1 MTDRADAS
9 HGAFPAEPPST
20 ETILGKVAPGV
31 LGDAE
36 SARCFLALLLG
47 ERFAQ
52 RHRGIDPNRLQRAV
66 DEDQRLLAD
75 PPGAVGRACVSEPG
89 VDSVFPDCAV
99 LRTHTRDVPY
109 LVESLRQLL
118 DERGFTPRLVLHPIF
133 GVDRNA
139 AGRVRSIRPA
149 STEPDTARHESL
161 IHIEAEGST
170 AQARAELERA
180 ALDVLTAA
188 HAASADR
195 DAIRHRMAGLIATE
209 IGLPESAPPP
219 GPNLMPAETVVD
231 FLRWLL
237 DDNFVFLG
245 ARTYESVA
253 VDGTLCAAVRRGSG
267 LGLLADDASSAFA
280 KPRAIHELD
289 PEVRARVLLERRL
302 VLDKTNRSSPIHRRV
317 PMDAVSL
324 RFFDAGRFAREERFV
339 GLYTRKALFEQPTAI
354 PILRT
359 KHRRMLD
366 RAGVIEGS
374 FDEREL
380 TALFNALPKEELFL
394 NDPDAILSGIRT
406 LLDAYAQD
414 TLKLVLRPTFSGRLL
429 AIGMAL
435 PDRYFSAEGLDA
447 VVAHLEQR
455 LGSSVLERR
464 ETRGEPGFRQVY
476 LYAAARPGAAAPDPA
491 ALEAEVLALVK
502 PWPERLTDALPS
514 ELDPIWERAFPDAYQ
529 DLVPVSRAVADVTL
543 LASLADDQPFA
554 IGAVHPGDPDGGD
567 PTATLLRI
575 AHRQPLTLGR
585 MMPVLHNLAL
595 EVIDEAAFRVTPAGR
610 APLHLHVFR
619 VRGRKGEL
627 LDPGVVDAAVL
638 EGLARVLEGRS
649 ENDPLNGLM
658 TAAGLSW
665 RQVWIVRAYVH
676 HAFQLGLFPSRATAA
691 ASLVG
696 QASLARSLVRWF
708 ETRFDPDSPD
718 AERRAAESEIG
729 AELARAIE
737 ALEDPTDYKVFKA
750 LRDLVAATVRT
761 NHFRAPGERS
771 RALALKLEPATLA
784 GVPRPAPKHEIFV
797 QAPGM
802 EGVHLRGGDVAR
814 GGIRFSDRP
823 DDYRTEIL
831 GLMKTQMV
839 KNAIIVPVGAKGGFI
854 LTAPPADRKALADA
868 ALEAYRTFIGALLD
882 VTDDRDGERVV
893 PPERVV
899 RLDRDDPYLVVAADK
914 GTAAYSDVANAIAI
928 ERGFWLGD
936 AFASGGSRGYDH
948 KKLGITA
955 RGAWECAKTS
965 FWELG
970 LDPERDPITVVGIGD
985 PSGDVFGNGLLRS
998 RTLLLVGAFNHRHV
1012 FLDPNPDPERSFR
1025 ERERCFQAALG
1036 WDGYDVATVS
1046 AGGGVFARRSR
1057 AIPIPAGLR
1066 PLLGTDR
1073 DTASGEE
1080 LIRLLLTAKVDLLS
1094 NGGIGTYVKASTE
1107 SNADVGDKTNDA
1119 VRVDASQLRCKV
1131 VAEGGNL
1138 GFTQAARCEL
1148 AALGGRIH
1156 TDAID
1161 NSGGVDCSDHEVNL
1175 KIALAT
1181 ARARGEIDLAAE
1193 TQALVDATEEVCEQ
1207 VLEDNRLQSLVLAY
1221 DQRRSRALFD
1231 VYQDMIGRLAATG
1244 HLDAE
1249 REGFAKRELKNQ
1261 RGEGHGFFKPQLA
1274 VLLAHEKRRIYD
1286 ALIRGSL
1293 IDRPALSSLLTGYF
1307 PPSVERSIPR
1317 AVAAHP
1323 LRREIVATALSNR
1336 VVNRSG
1342 LTMVSELE
1350 AASGADVETVVGA
1363 WFVAVAVLGADELA
1377 ERIAALRSASPRLDA
1392 ATVLA
1397 LVERVNR
1404 RLASAVSWNVARG
1417 RCVLPIADEL
1427 AATRARAAAHARS
1440 VASLRSAEESEVR
1453 ARETESLRAAGI
1465 PGEVIDALATFD
1477 DLASFFVIEA
1487 LTQDTGASSEL
1498 ALSVHT
1504 SVDAG
1509 LRLGDLRA
1517 FVERTPVADPWDR
1530 QAARRILDQLESA
1543 RFRIAARLL
1552 AGAPPRTVEGLVRDP
1567 RPAVRFY
1574 LDAIERLRAIG
1585 SPRNLHPAFLAVQAL
1600 QELAAE

>member
-1 MTDRADAS
+1 MSDRADS
-9 HGAFPAEPPST
+9 PRSSFPAEPPST
-20 ETILGKVAPGV
+20 DTILGSMTPDL
-31 LGDAE
+31 LGGPE
-36 SARCFLALLLG
+36 NTRCFLALLLG
-47 ERFAQ
+47 ERFTQ
-52 RHRGIDPNRLQRAV
+52 RHRGVDPHRLERAV
-66 DEDQRLLAD
+66 AEDQKLLAEA
-75 PPGAVGRACVSEPG
+75 PGELGHAHVREPG
-89 VDSVFPDCAV
+89 MGSIFPDCAV
-99 LRTHTRDVPY
+99 LSTHTRDVPY

-118 DERGFTPRLVLHPIF
+118 DERDFAPRLVLHPIF
-133 GVDRNA
+133 GVERDEK
-139 AGRVRSIRPA
+139 GHVRALCPA
-149 STEPDTARHESL
+149 STEPDIRRHESL
-161 IHIEAEGST
+161 IHVEVEGPT
-170 AQARAELERA
+170 AASRGELERA
-180 ALDVLTAA
+180 ALEVLRAA
-188 HAASADR
+188 HAVAD
-195 DAIRHRMAGLIATE
+195 DHEAIRRRLVGLVSDDIRR
-209 IGLPESAPPP
+209 PEAAPPH
-219 GPNLMPAETVVD
+219 GPDVLPVESVVD

-237 DDNFVFLG
+237 DGNFVFLG
-245 ARTYESVA
+245 ARTYEVA
-253 VDGTLCAAVRRGSG
+253 DLRGTRCLMARRASG
-267 LGLLADDASSAFA
+267 LGLLANDASSAFA
-280 KPRAIHELD
+280 EPRAIDGLD

-317 PMDAVSL
+317 PMDVVSL
-324 RFFDAGRFAREERFV
+324 RFFESGRFAREERFV
-339 GLYTRKALFEQPTAI
+339 GLYTRKALLEQPAAI
-354 PILRT
+354 PILAT
-359 KHRRMLD
+359 KRRRMLD
-366 RAGVIEGS
+366 RAGIVEGS

-380 TALFNALPKEELFL
+380 TALFDALPKEELFL
-394 NDPDAILSGIRT
+394 NDPDAIASGIRT
-406 LLDAYAQD
+406 LLDAYAED

-429 AIGMAL
+429 AIGIAL
-435 PDRYFSAEGLDA
+435 PDRYFSADGLDQ

-455 LGSSVLERR
+455 LGARVLERR
-464 ETRGEPGFRQVY
+464 EMRGEPGFRQVY
-476 LYAAARPGAAAPDPA
+476 LYAGARPGAAAPDAA

-502 PWPERLTDALPS
+502 SWPERLTDALPS
-514 ELDPIWERAFPDAYQ
+514 ELDPIWGQAFPAAYQ
-529 DLVPVSRAVADVTL
+529 DLVPVSRALADVAL
-543 LASLADDQPFA
+543 LASLCDERPFA

-575 AHRQPLTLGR
+575 AYRQPLTLGR

-595 EVIDEAAFRVTPAGR
+595 EVIDEAAFRITPAGHD
-610 APLHLHVFR
+610 PLHLHVFR

-627 LDPGVVDAAVL
+627 LDPQVVDAAVL
-638 EGLARVLEGRS
+638 EGLARVLAGLS
-649 ENDPLNGLM
+649 ENDPLNGLT

-676 HAFQLGLFPSRATAA
+676 HAFQLGLFASRATAA
-691 ASLVG
+691 ASLVS

-708 ETRFDPDSPD
+708 ETRFDPSSPD
-718 AERRAAESEIG
+718 AERRAAEADIG
-729 AELARAIE
+729 AELTRAIDV
-737 ALEDPTDYKVFKA
+737 LEDPTDYKVFKA

-771 RALALKLEPATLA
+771 RALALKLEPGGLV
-784 GVPRPAPKHEIFV
+784 GVPRPAPEHEIFV

-854 LTAPPADRKALADA
+854 LTTPPAERAALADA

-882 VTDDRDGERVV
+882 VTDDREGESLV
-893 PPERVV
+893 PPANVV
-899 RLDRDDPYLVVAADK
+899 RLDGDDPYLVVAADK

-965 FWELG
+965 FWELDV
-970 LDPERDPITVVGIGD
+970 DPEREPITVVGIGD
-985 PSGDVFGNGLLRS
+985 MSGDVFGNGLLRS
-998 RTLLLVGAFNHRHV
+998 RTMKLIGAFNHRHV
-1012 FLDPNPDPERSFR
+1012 FLDPDPDPERSFR

-1036 WDGYDVATVS
+1036 WDGYDVSTIS
-1046 AGGGVFARRSR
+1046 PGGGVFARRSR
-1057 AIPIPAGLR
+1057 SIPIPASLR
-1066 PLLGTDR
+1066 PSLGTER
-1073 DTASGEE
+1073 ETASGEE
-1080 LIRLLLTAKVDLLS
+1080 LIRLLLTSKVDLLT

-1107 SNADVGDKTNDA
+1107 SNADVGDKANDA

-1138 GFTQAARCEL
+1138 GFTQAARCEY

-1181 ARARGEIDLAAE
+1181 ARSRGELDLAAE
-1193 TQALVDATEEVCEQ
+1193 TRALAAATEEVCEQ

-1221 DQRRSRALFD
+1221 DQRRSRTLFD

-1261 RGEGHGFFKPQLA
+1261 RAEGHGFFKPQLA
-1274 VLLAHEKRRIYD
+1274 VLLAHEKRRICD
-1286 ALIRGSL
+1286 ALVRGTL
-1293 IDRPALSSLLTGYF
+1293 IDGPALEPFLFGYF
-1307 PPSVERSIPR
+1307 PPSIARSIPG

-1342 LTMVSELE
+1342 LTLVSELE
-1350 AASGADVETVVGA
+1350 AASSSDVETLVGA
-1363 WFVAVAVLGADELA
+1363 WFVVVSVLGA
-1377 ERIAALRSASPRLDA
+1377 ERIFDDITALAATSPRVDA
-1392 ATVLA
+1392 TIVLA

-1404 RLASAVSWNVARG
+1404 CIASAVAWNVARG
-1417 RCVLPIADEL
+1417 RCALPAVEDL
-1427 AATRARAAAHARS
+1427 AAAAARAASHASAVAALRTPDERESRS
-1440 VASLRSAEESEVR
+1440 RQVAAWSASGIPASLVE
-1453 ARETESLRAAGI
+1453 
-1465 PGEVIDALATFD
+1465 ALTTLD

-1487 LTQDTGASSEL
+1487 LTHDTGATAQR
-1498 ALSVHT
+1498 ALDAHVA
-1504 SVDAG
+1504 VDAA
-1509 LRLGDLRA
+1509 LRLGDVRA
-1517 FVERTPVADPWDR
+1517 FVERAATADTWDR
-1530 QAARRILDQLESA
+1530 QAARSVLDRAEGA

-1552 AGAPPRTVEGLVRDP
+1552 TRTPPVGVESLVREP
-1567 RPAVRFY
+1567 TPAGRFY
-1574 LDAIERLRAIG
+1574 WDTVERLRAIAT
-1585 SPRNLHPAFLAVQAL
+1585 PRNLHPAFLAVQAL
-1600 QELAAE
+1600 DELGVE